1 MNKKYCYPSNFLAL
15 KFLQILI
22 GSVDFFFFRTFFFF
36 EYAKRIL
43 RRLTERNAEVA
54 KNVANANEVKGA
66 TVFCG
71 AKSKTVKEKKKVHIQ
86 NKKFK

>member
-43 RRLTERNAEVA
+43 RRVKLEVTIAELMTSKA
-54 KNVANANEVKGA
+54 QSITAIVK
-66 TVFCG
+66 
-71 AKSKTVKEKKKVHIQ
+71 Q
-86 NKKFK
+86 NSRQ